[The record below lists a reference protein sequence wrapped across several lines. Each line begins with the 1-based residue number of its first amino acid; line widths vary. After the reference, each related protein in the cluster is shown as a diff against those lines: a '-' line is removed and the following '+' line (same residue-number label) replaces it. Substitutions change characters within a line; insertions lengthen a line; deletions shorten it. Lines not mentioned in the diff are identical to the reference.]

1 VSIRKTTIFFKI
13 SNFFSGIKTTD
24 FRLHPLIHIIPL
36 ENSLQNVGGGSQRAN
51 CELKYLCFKK
61 TGVAIDNI
69 AHTKYWEYA
78 DMVRAMR

>member
-1 VSIRKTTIFFKI
+1 VKIFCQDLKLAR
-13 SNFFSGIKTTD
+13 IKGMRRICETVD
-24 FRLHPLIHIIPL
+24 
-36 ENSLQNVGGGSQRAN
+36 VGGGSQRAN